1 MKKNVFSIV
10 LCALSLFAVSSCC
23 DAPAVAVDLIYGCD
37 FVVDLNNAS
46 AESKKTEIFVVRSS
60 DGISW
65 YVEENRS
72 KTMTVLPGSSLKTT
86 LNAFFEGVPS
96 SECISFYV
104 KSGDSYFLGFKK
116 DCILN
121 EEYGK
126 RIFISESN
134 VKQES
139 IAVLHCDYDDSR
151 NEKSYRLYDGDNP
164 DGVEYNQSDLRIEL
178 SIDVGD

>member
-1 MKKNVFSIV
+1 MKNAGFNGFSKSIDGNS
-10 LCALSLFAVSSCC
+10 AFAHLYCSS
-23 DAPAVAVDLIYGCD
+23 
-37 FVVDLNNAS
+37 AS
-46 AESKKTEIFVVRSS
+46 S
-60 DGISW
+60 
-65 YVEENRS
+65 
-72 KTMTVLPGSSLKTT
+72 
-86 LNAFFEGVPS
+86 FF
-96 SECISFYV
+96 CISIWW
-104 KSGDSYFLGFKK
+104 

>member
-1 MKKNVFSIV
+1 MKKLI
-10 LCALSLFAVSSCC
+10 LLFFFPFLLISC

-86 LNAFFEGVPS
+86 LNAFLFM
-96 SECISFYV
+96 
-104 KSGDSYFLGFKK
+104 
-116 DCILN
+116 
-121 EEYGK
+121 
-126 RIFISESN
+126 
-134 VKQES
+134 
-139 IAVLHCDYDDSR
+139 
-151 NEKSYRLYDGDNP
+151 
-164 DGVEYNQSDLRIEL
+164 
-178 SIDVGD
+178 